1 MSLRGYSFRLFKANR
16 TADLTNPGVQ
26 LGRYCIERDISVQE
40 VAEMFGVSRQTIYSW
55 FVGAAVPHK
64 TKAEKIQALLKKAR
78 NSR

>member
-16 TADLTNPGVQ
+16 TADPTNIGVQ
-26 LGRYCIERDISVQE
+26 LGRYCIEHDISVYE
-40 VAEMFGVSRQTIYSW
+40 VAEMFDVSRQTIYSW
-55 FVGAAVPHK
+55 FVGASVPHK